1 ISNIS
6 ALRGASGYSPD
17 EGIEPS
23 RSRAIPER
31 LVVATSGGV
40 LASGPHPPSSFWAC
54 SSHWSGRA
62 SSGSARVGLD
72 SLLIGGWAAP
82 GRAIGLVAPPGLA
95 AHNINVKT
103 ETLIDM
109 TTTPGMG
116 IHPTLGGTRQ
126 AAGA

>member
-62 SSGSARVGLD
+62 SSGSARIGLD
-72 SLLIGGWAAP
+72 SLLIGGCAAL
-82 GRAIGLVAPPGLA
+82 GRAIGLVSLPGMA
-95 AHNINVKT
+95 AHSTNVKT
-103 ETLIDM
+103 ETLIDI
-109 TTTPGMG
+109 TTPPQLW
-116 IHPTLGGTRQ
+116 IPPTPPRTPQ
-126 AAGA
+126 PAPA